1 MKNIVVV
8 CLDYCYALKIGK
20 QLSNILNM
28 QHIDFDEIIKNGL
41 INSLDYPLSIS
52 NEIMQIKE
60 KSILEELA
68 DMENVIISLTDD
80 EFISNENYMLFDNS
94 FVILLEVGYK
104 NNIKENIQKLIK
116 KHCNYSVDVKKIK
129 INSLVKVIN

>member
-1 MKNIVVV
+1 MKNEMKVIFGSDSQNEQFARLVLTALVMR
-8 CLDYCYALKIGK
+8 LD
-20 QLSNILNM
+20 
-28 QHIDFDEIIKNGL
+28 
-41 INSLDYPLSIS
+41 PT
-52 NEIMQIKE
+52 
-60 KSILEELA
+60 LEELA